1 MLCVLQTIRQHMEND
16 VIKKDTFKI
25 VYVAPM
31 KALAAEMTATFGK
44 RYVTYFSSINSQLIL
59 RLCRQG

>member
-1 MLCVLQTIRQHMEND
+1 MFLGKTNVAMLCVLQTIRQHMEGD

-31 KALAAEMTATFGK
+31 KALAAEMVTTFGK
-44 RYVTYFSSINSQLIL
+44 R
-59 RLCRQG
+59 